1 MVPQGANLVT
11 VDVLESRVT
20 AERYRN
26 LLQSAAAAHFNILR
40 INGDANYM
48 KDEFYAMADEFGVM
62 IHHEM
67 MFSD

>member
-1 MVPQGANLVT
+1 MHRKRESAVVPQGANLVT

-40 INGDANYM
+40 INGDA
-48 KDEFYAMADEFGVM
+48 VRQ
-62 IHHEM
+62 
-67 MFSD
+67 